1 MPMRRTVDPKM
12 TRDRPA
18 PAPRQQ
24 PAPSS
29 LAQTTSPNQEDP
41 SSSPDSSCAHASH
54 RLESIQ
60 AMLLRLKPLSRHLG
74 LLIAAVAVLL
84 QVGSAQNNP
93 TTKNTPTKQD
103 SIQGSTA
110 PVTQLTVDP
119 SGQNNPHSA
128 GSSALVLGPGDDLE
142 IAVYGAPDL
151 SEHTRVSAEGN
162 ISMPLIGYVRIAGL
176 TTSEA
181 EGAIETQLRQGNIV
195 NDPHVSLYVKE
206 YTSGNISV
214 AGEVAKPGAYSA
226 LGPHRL
232 FDVLQGAGGLTEK
245 AANRA
250 VISHRGDEKPV
261 TVELPKDPTEMAK
274 NNVEI
279 RPGDTVVVPP
289 APIVYVLGEVNK
301 PGGYVLNSI
310 NGVTMLRV
318 IAAAGGP
325 TRAASIGGTKMV
337 RTTPS
342 GLKELPVPL
351 KHIMHAK
358 APDIPVQADDIIYVP
373 SSRIKEM
380 LNASALATTLGT
392 VALYRLP

>member
-1 MPMRRTVDPKM
+1 MVRSHLLGLEPEILKAIMPFGAYSDEGLCVDSGC
-12 TRDRPA
+12 A
-18 PAPRQQ
+18 PAELGLEFYR
-24 PAPSS
+24 
-29 LAQTTSPNQEDP
+29 DM
-41 SSSPDSSCAHASH
+41 H
-54 RLESIQ
+54 RLSN
-60 AMLLRLKPLSRHLG
+60 PLSYLSN
-74 LLIAAVAVLL
+74 LIVVLVFLSWFQVAF
-84 QVGSAQNNP
+84 AQNN
-93 TTKNTPTKQD
+93 
-103 SIQGSTA
+103 A
-110 PVTQLTVDP
+110 PVQDPKPENEPIADP
-119 SGQNNPHSA
+119 SRAIQHEASA
-128 GSSALVLGPGDDLE
+128 SKQESRLRANSSTLVLGPGDEVD
-142 IAVYGAPDL
+142 ITVYGAPDL

-162 ISMPLIGYVRIAGL
+162 ISMPLIGYVRVAGL
-176 TTSEA
+176 TSSEA
-181 EGAIETQLRQGNIV
+181 EGAIEAQLRQGNIV
-195 NDPHVSLYVKE
+195 NDPQVSLYVKE

-250 VISHRGDEKPV
+250 VISHRGGEKPV

-337 RTTPS
+337 RSTPS

-351 KHIMHAK
+351 KRIMHAK
-358 APDIPVQADDIIYVP
+358 APDMSVQADDIIYVP
-373 SSRIKEM
+373 SSKIKEV
-380 LNASALATTLGT
+380 LNASALATTLST
-392 VALYRLP
+392 VALYRIP

>member
-1 MPMRRTVDPKM
+1 MLRILDF
-12 TRDRPA
+12 
-18 PAPRQQ
+18 
-24 PAPSS
+24 
-29 LAQTTSPNQEDP
+29 L
-41 SSSPDSSCAHASH
+41 SH
-54 RLESIQ
+54 RSE
-60 AMLLRLKPLSRHLG
+60 PLVVLG
-74 LLIAAVAVLL
+74 VVVLF
-84 QVGSAQNNP
+84 QVGSAQNNNATQD
-93 TTKNTPTKQD
+93 TTHEQHATKEPAGIVSRSAGD
-103 SIQGSTA
+103 SLEQK
-110 PVTQLTVDP
+110 
-119 SGQNNPHSA
+119 NPHREDP
-128 GSSALVLGPGDDLE
+128 SALVLGPGDDVE

-162 ISMPLIGYVRIAGL
+162 ISMPLIGYVRVAGL
-176 TTSEA
+176 TSSEA
-181 EGAIETQLRQGNIV
+181 EGAIEAQLRANNII
-195 NDPHVSLYVKE
+195 NDPQVSLYVKE
-206 YTSGNISV
+206 YTSGSISV

-337 RTTPS
+337 RSTPS

-351 KHIMHAK
+351 KQIMHAK
-358 APDIPVQADDIIYVP
+358 AADMPVQADDIIYVP

-392 VALYRLP
+392 VALYRIP